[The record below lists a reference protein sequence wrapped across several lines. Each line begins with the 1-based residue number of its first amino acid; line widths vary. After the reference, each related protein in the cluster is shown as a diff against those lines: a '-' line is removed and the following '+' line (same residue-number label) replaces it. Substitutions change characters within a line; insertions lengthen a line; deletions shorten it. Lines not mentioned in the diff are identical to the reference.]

1 MTTAML
7 RPEESW
13 EHRTTRPWHITRTSR
28 SDPKTSP
35 GIATVN
41 STTEPTATS
50 DSLRNKIPPAEI
62 SMVSAWCSAV
72 VVFSVTGRCSG
83 NRTALRKS
91 GWVSGFIIASTLR
104 YIQSHPKL
112 KLLKYHRSHLEC
124 YEKMTMALSSFPV
137 LIPLLSVVY
146 VESPKDWHSQGNLSP
161 AFLVSLSHI
170 VVPEKCYRRKML
182 SGGPQQRNQAQRDA
196 IRRATTALYESQV
209 QNR

>member
-1 MTTAML
+1 ML

-124 YEKMTMALSSFPV
+124 YEKMTRALSPFPV
-137 LIPLLSVVY
+137 FIPLLSVLY
-146 VESPKDWHSQGNLSP
+146 TESLKDRHSQGNLST
-161 AFLVSLSHI
+161 AFLASPSHI
-170 VVPEKCYRRKML
+170 FVPGKCYHRKVL
-182 SGGPQQRNQAQRDA
+182 SDAPQRPNQAGGDA
-196 IRRATTALYESQV
+196 TLSDDYCVS
-209 QNR
+209 